1 MICAD
6 LQQNIKTVHG
16 ASLLAAQFG
25 LAQVEC
31 KSCIKKKGFN
41 TQQTHIYNRIEES
54 VSVQM
59 IDIVFF
65 NLTRTT
71 FPIMPVMKSVS
82 YAALDCSRLL
92 I

>member
-1 MICAD
+1 MEPLCWQLSLD
-6 LQQNIKTVHG
+6 LHKLN
-16 ASLLAAQFG
+16 ASLVL
-25 LAQVEC
+25 
-31 KSCIKKKGFN
+31 KKKGFN
-41 TQQTHIYNRIEES
+41 TQQTHIYNWIEES

-65 NLTRTT
+65 NLTRIT
-71 FPIMPVMKSVS
+71 FPTMPVIKSVS

>member
-1 MICAD
+1 MLTYSKISRQYMEPLCWQLSLD
-6 LQQNIKTVHG
+6 LHKLN
-16 ASLLAAQFG
+16 ASLVL
-25 LAQVEC
+25 
-31 KSCIKKKGFN
+31 KKKGFN

-65 NLTRTT
+65 NLTRIT
-71 FPIMPVMKSVS
+71 FPIMPVIKSVS